1 MPVAPTSRLAALAGS
16 AGLVLAL
23 GAGPA
28 LAATPSTTSSAAPST
43 TSSAAPSASADVE
56 LAGEACP
63 EDEGATVLVD
73 PQGLAGGDLAAPTAG
88 CALEA
93 PDGLTAL
100 TEAGFTATESQPG
113 FVCTIEGLPAP
124 DQADCLNDGYWA
136 YWYAPRDGEWTSS
149 QVGAADRVPEVGG
162 VEAWSWTE
170 LSGDSLEG
178 APPRVEPAAVAAL
191 PVAGEAAPTG
201 TSSPSATPTGA
212 PENGTAGDS
221 PAVDPEG
228 ADASEVEASSE
239 EAASVPWT
247 TIVVVVVVAALV
259 VLALVLGALR
269 ARRRRDE
276 EMDERRSDA
285 R

>member
-1 MPVAPTSRLAALAGS
+1 MPVAPTSRLGALVGS
-16 AGLVLAL
+16 TGLLLAL

-28 LAATPSTTSSAAPST
+28 LAATPTSSA
-43 TSSAAPSASADVE
+43 SSPASADVE
-56 LAGEACP
+56 LQGEACP
-63 EDEGATVLVD
+63 EDQGATVLVD
-73 PQGLAGGDLAAPTAG
+73 PQGLAGGDLPAPTAG

-100 TEAGFTATESQPG
+100 TEAGFTATESSPG
-113 FVCTIEGLPAP
+113 FVCTIEGVPAP
-124 DQADCLNDGYWA
+124 EQADCLNDGYWS

-149 QVGAADRVPEVGG
+149 PVGAAERVPEVGG

-178 APPRVEPAAVAAL
+178 APPRVEPAAVATL
-191 PVAGEAAPTG
+191 PVAGGGAPTA
-201 TSSPSATPTGA
+201 SPSSTTPTGA
-212 PENGTAGDS
+212 AEDGTVGDS

-228 ADASEVEASSE
+228 ADASEVAADSE

-247 TIVVVVVVAALV
+247 TLVVVGVVAVVV

-269 ARRRRDE
+269 AQRRRDE